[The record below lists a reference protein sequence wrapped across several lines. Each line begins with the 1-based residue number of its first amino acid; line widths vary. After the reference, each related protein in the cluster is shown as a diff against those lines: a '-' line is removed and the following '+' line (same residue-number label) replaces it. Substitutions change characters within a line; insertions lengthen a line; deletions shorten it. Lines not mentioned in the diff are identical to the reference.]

1 MAVFPAAKLDHCSFV
16 VPDLDAA
23 VQFFQTYFGFQLLSE
38 RSGLELQ
45 GDHTTRVYAM
55 PPSATG
61 RSARLLAGASVI
73 ELRAW
78 NAGGEA
84 INPLR
89 ESSVPGCHI
98 ALAVPDLEAV
108 IAELRNIP
116 RMRFLEPA
124 PDGSFVFCFTPYGFQ
139 LQLLRAAAVS

>member
-1 MAVFPAAKLDHCSFV
+1 MAVFPSAKLDHCSFV

-23 VQFFQTYFGFQLLSE
+23 VQFFQTYFGFQLLSTQA
-38 RSGLELQ
+38 GLEFQ
-45 GDHTTRVYAM
+45 GDQTTRVFAM

-61 RSARLLAGASVI
+61 RSARLQAGTSVI
-73 ELRAW
+73 ELKEW
-78 NAGGEA
+78 KAGGEA

-98 ALAVPDLEAV
+98 ALLVPDMDAV

-124 PDGSFVFCFTPYGFQ
+124 PDGSFVYCFTPYGFQ
-139 LQLLRAAAVS
+139 LQLLRAASFS